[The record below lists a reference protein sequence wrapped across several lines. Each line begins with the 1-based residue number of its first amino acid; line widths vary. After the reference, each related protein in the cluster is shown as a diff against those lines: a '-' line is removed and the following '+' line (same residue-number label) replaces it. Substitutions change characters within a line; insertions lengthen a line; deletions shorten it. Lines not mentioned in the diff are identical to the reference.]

1 MKVMKKIKFLGM
13 LVVAMVMSVQVMNAQ
28 ETPKGPRKDM
38 KMTPE
43 KMAEFQANRLSNE
56 LGLDDA
62 TSAKFVE
69 VYKKYM
75 KALGDV
81 HMEFVNK
88 FKKANAEAAKKG
100 DNMKPEFK
108 PLTDAQVDQMMKDR
122 FAISRKTLEVREKY
136 YDEFRKFLSPKQVQ
150 KVYDQGF
157 MNRGKF
163 HDEMNRRQGVKHRPM
178 WASTGGA
185 GIACITG
192 SPHRTSRSRHR
203 SGCTSLFRA
212 PS

>member
-13 LVVAMVMSVQVMNAQ
+13 LVVAMVMSVQVVNAQ

-56 LGLDDA
+56 LGLDDV

-75 KALGDV
+75 KALGEV
-81 HMEFVNK
+81 HMEFANK
-88 FKKANAEAAKKG
+88 FKKDKANAPKDGENK
-100 DNMKPEFK
+100 KPEFK

-122 FAISRKTLEVREKY
+122 FAISRKTLDVREKY

-150 KVYDQGF
+150 KVYDQRF

-163 HDEMNRRQGVKHRPM
+163 QNEMNRRQGMKKPGGNAHHTPM
-178 WASTGGA
+178 K
-185 GIACITG
+185 
-192 SPHRTSRSRHR
+192 
-203 SGCTSLFRA
+203 
-212 PS
+212 

>member
-1 MKVMKKIKFLGM
+1 MKKIKFLGM

-28 ETPKGPRKDM
+28 EAPKGPHKGM

-69 VYKKYM
+69 VYQKYM
-75 KALGDV
+75 KALGEV
-81 HMEFVNK
+81 HMEFANK
-88 FKKANAEAAKKG
+88 FKKANAEITKEG
-100 DNMKPEFK
+100 NIMKPGFK
-108 PLTDAQVDQMMKDR
+108 SLTDAQVDQMMKDR
-122 FAISRKTLEVREKY
+122 FAISRKTLDVREKY

-150 KVYDQGF
+150 KIYDEGF

-163 HDEMNRRQGVKHRPM
+163 QNEMNRRKGMKHPGQEQHSPM
-178 WASTGGA
+178 
-185 GIACITG
+185 
-192 SPHRTSRSRHR
+192 PR
-203 SGCTSLFRA
+203 
-212 PS
+212 

>member
-1 MKVMKKIKFLGM
+1 MKKIKFLGM
-13 LVVAMVMSVQVMNAQ
+13 LVVAMVMGVQVINAQ
-28 ETPKGPRKDM
+28 EAPKGPHKGM

-69 VYKKYM
+69 VYQKYM
-75 KALGDV
+75 KALGEV
-81 HMEFVNK
+81 HMEFANK
-88 FKKANAEAAKKG
+88 FKKANAEITKEG
-100 DNMKPEFK
+100 NIMKPGFK
-108 PLTDAQVDQMMKDR
+108 SLTDAQVDQMMKDR
-122 FAISRKTLEVREKY
+122 FAISRKTLDVREKY

-163 HDEMNRRQGVKHRPM
+163 QNEMNRRQGMKRP
-178 WASTGGA
+178 GGNA
-185 GIACITG
+185 HHT
-192 SPHRTSRSRHR
+192 PMK
-203 SGCTSLFRA
+203 
-212 PS
+212 

>member
-1 MKVMKKIKFLGM
+1 MKKIKFLGM

-28 ETPKGPRKDM
+28 EAPKGPHKGM

-69 VYKKYM
+69 VYQKYM
-75 KALGDV
+75 KALGEV
-81 HMEFVNK
+81 HMEFANK
-88 FKKANAEAAKKG
+88 FKKANAEITKEG
-100 DNMKPEFK
+100 NIMKPGFK
-108 PLTDAQVDQMMKDR
+108 SLTDAQVDQMMKDR
-122 FAISRKTLEVREKY
+122 FAISRKTLDVREKY

-150 KVYDQGF
+150 KIYDEGF

-163 HDEMNRRQGVKHRPM
+163 QNEMNRRKGMKHPGHEQHTPM
-178 WASTGGA
+178 
-185 GIACITG
+185 
-192 SPHRTSRSRHR
+192 PR
-203 SGCTSLFRA
+203 
-212 PS
+212 

>member
-1 MKVMKKIKFLGM
+1 MKKIKFLGM

-28 ETPKGPRKDM
+28 EAPKGPHKGM

-69 VYKKYM
+69 VYQKYM
-75 KALGDV
+75 KALGEV
-81 HMEFVNK
+81 HMEFANK
-88 FKKANAEAAKKG
+88 FKKANAEITKEG
-100 DNMKPEFK
+100 NIMKPGFK
-108 PLTDAQVDQMMKDR
+108 SLTDAQVDQMMKDR
-122 FAISRKTLEVREKY
+122 FAISRKTLDVREKY

-150 KVYDQGF
+150 KIYDEGF

-163 HDEMNRRQGVKHRPM
+163 QNEMNRRQGMKRP
-178 WASTGGA
+178 GQGQR
-185 GIACITG
+185 
-192 SPHRTSRSRHR
+192 SPMPR
-203 SGCTSLFRA
+203 
-212 PS
+212 

>member
-1 MKVMKKIKFLGM
+1 MKKIKFLGM

-28 ETPKGPRKDM
+28 EAPKGPHKGM

-69 VYKKYM
+69 VYQKYM
-75 KALGDV
+75 KALGEV
-81 HMEFVNK
+81 HMEFANK
-88 FKKANAEAAKKG
+88 FKKANAEITKEG
-100 DNMKPEFK
+100 NIMKPGFK
-108 PLTDAQVDQMMKDR
+108 SLTDAQVDQMMKDR
-122 FAISRKTLEVREKY
+122 FAISRKTLDVREKY

-150 KVYDQGF
+150 KIYDEGF

-163 HDEMNRRQGVKHRPM
+163 QNEMNRRKGMKHPGQEQHTPM
-178 WASTGGA
+178 
-185 GIACITG
+185 
-192 SPHRTSRSRHR
+192 
-203 SGCTSLFRA
+203 FR
-212 PS
+212 

>member
-1 MKVMKKIKFLGM
+1 MKVMKKIKFLGI
-13 LVVAMVMSVQVMNAQ
+13 LVVAMVMSVQVVNAQ

-38 KMTPE
+38 KMIPE

-75 KALGDV
+75 KALGEV
-81 HMEFVNK
+81 HMEFANK
-88 FKKANAEAAKKG
+88 FKKDKANAPKDGENK
-100 DNMKPEFK
+100 KPEFK

-122 FAISRKTLEVREKY
+122 FAISRKTLDVREKY

-163 HDEMNRRQGVKHRPM
+163 QNEMNRRQGMKRP
-178 WASTGGA
+178 GGNA
-185 GIACITG
+185 HHTPIK
-192 SPHRTSRSRHR
+192 
-203 SGCTSLFRA
+203 
-212 PS
+212 

>member
-28 ETPKGPRKDM
+28 EAPKGPHKGM

-75 KALGDV
+75 KALGEV
-81 HMEFVNK
+81 HMEF
-88 FKKANAEAAKKG
+88 AKKFRMDKSEAPQKS
-100 DNMKPEFK
+100 DNKKPDFK

-122 FAISRKTLEVREKY
+122 FAISRKTLDVREKY
-136 YDEFRKFLSPKQVQ
+136 YEEFRKFLSPKQVQ

-163 HDEMNRRQGVKHRPM
+163 RDEMNRRQGMKQKEESKRH
-178 WASTGGA
+178 
-185 GIACITG
+185 
-192 SPHRTSRSRHR
+192 PHKK
-203 SGCTSLFRA
+203 
-212 PS
+212 

>member
-1 MKVMKKIKFLGM
+1 MNNIKFLGM

-28 ETPKGPRKDM
+28 EAPKGPHKGM

-69 VYKKYM
+69 VYQKYM
-75 KALGDV
+75 KALGEV
-81 HMEFVNK
+81 HMEFANK
-88 FKKANAEAAKKG
+88 FKKANAEITKEG
-100 DNMKPEFK
+100 NIMKPGFK
-108 PLTDAQVDQMMKDR
+108 SLTDAQVDQMMKDR
-122 FAISRKTLEVREKY
+122 FAISRKTLDVREKY

-150 KVYDQGF
+150 KIYDEGF

-163 HDEMNRRQGVKHRPM
+163 QNEMNRRKGMKHPGQEQHTPM
-178 WASTGGA
+178 
-185 GIACITG
+185 
-192 SPHRTSRSRHR
+192 PR
-203 SGCTSLFRA
+203 
-212 PS
+212 

>member
-1 MKVMKKIKFLGM
+1 MKKIKFLGM
-13 LVVAMVMSVQVMNAQ
+13 LVVAMVMGVQVINAQ
-28 ETPKGPRKDM
+28 EAPKGPHKGM

-75 KALGDV
+75 KALGEV
-81 HMEFVNK
+81 HMEFANK
-88 FKKANAEAAKKG
+88 FKKANAEITKEG
-100 DNMKPEFK
+100 NIMKPGFK
-108 PLTDAQVDQMMKDR
+108 SLTDAQVDQMMKDR
-122 FAISRKTLEVREKY
+122 FAISRKTLDVREKY

-150 KVYDQGF
+150 KIYDEGF

-163 HDEMNRRQGVKHRPM
+163 QNEMNRRKGMKHPGQEQHTPM
-178 WASTGGA
+178 
-185 GIACITG
+185 
-192 SPHRTSRSRHR
+192 PR
-203 SGCTSLFRA
+203 
-212 PS
+212 

>member
-1 MKVMKKIKFLGM
+1 MKKIKFLGM

-28 ETPKGPRKDM
+28 EAPKGPHKGM

-69 VYKKYM
+69 VYQKYM
-75 KALGDV
+75 KALGEV
-81 HMEFVNK
+81 HMEFANK
-88 FKKANAEAAKKG
+88 FKKANAEITKEG
-100 DNMKPEFK
+100 NIMKPGFK
-108 PLTDAQVDQMMKDR
+108 SLTDAQVDQMMKDR
-122 FAISRKTLEVREKY
+122 FAISRKTLDVREKY

-150 KVYDQGF
+150 KIYDEGF

-163 HDEMNRRQGVKHRPM
+163 QNEMNRRKGMKHPGQEQHTPM
-178 WASTGGA
+178 
-185 GIACITG
+185 
-192 SPHRTSRSRHR
+192 PR
-203 SGCTSLFRA
+203 
-212 PS
+212 

>member
-13 LVVAMVMSVQVMNAQ
+13 LVVAMVMSVQTMNAQ
-28 ETPKGPRKDM
+28 EAPKGPYKGM

-69 VYKKYM
+69 VYQKYM
-75 KALGDV
+75 KALGEV
-81 HMEFVNK
+81 HMEFANK
-88 FKKANAEAAKKG
+88 FKKANAEITKEG
-100 DNMKPEFK
+100 NIMKPGFK
-108 PLTDAQVDQMMKDR
+108 SLTDAQVDQMMKDR
-122 FAISRKTLEVREKY
+122 FAISRKTLDVREKY

-150 KVYDQGF
+150 KIYDEGF

-163 HDEMNRRQGVKHRPM
+163 QNEMHRRKGMKHPGQEQHSPM
-178 WASTGGA
+178 
-185 GIACITG
+185 
-192 SPHRTSRSRHR
+192 PR
-203 SGCTSLFRA
+203 
-212 PS
+212 

>member
-163 HDEMNRRQGVKHRPM
+163 HDEMNRRQGVKQKEE
-178 WASTGGA
+178 TK
-185 GIACITG
+185 
-192 SPHRTSRSRHR
+192 RH
-203 SGCTSLFRA
+203 SHKK
-212 PS
+212 